1 MNIRGL
7 SINFL
12 GDSITEGCGTSCA
25 ENTFVEILARKCD
38 LSAARNYGIGG
49 TRIARQ
55 KTPSP
60 NPVTDRDFCQR
71 ANEMD
76 SMADVVIVFGGTN
89 DFGHGDAPL
98 GTFQDR
104 TVDSFFGAC
113 HVLFRSL
120 RKRYPQA
127 KIIVLTPL
135 HRINETNPFGEGNKT
150 TPCPPL
156 SDYVQAIRQTAQFY
170 DLPLLDLF
178 EQGILNPN
186 DPEVLSRYVPDG
198 LHPNDDGH
206 RVLANAIFEFLVK
219 L

>member
-1 MNIRGL
+1 MNIKGL

-12 GDSITEGCGTSCA
+12 GDIITEGCGTTCA
-25 ENTFVEILARKCD
+25 ENTFVELLARKCD

-49 TRIARQ
+49 TRFARQ
-55 KTPSP
+55 NSASP
-60 NPVTDRDFCQR
+60 NPITDRDFCQR
-71 ANEMD
+71 VNEMD
-76 SMADVVIVFGGTN
+76 PMADVVIVFGGTN

-104 TVDSFFGAC
+104 TADSFFGAC
-113 HVLFRSL
+113 HVLFQSL
-120 RKRYPQA
+120 LKRYPQA
-127 KIIVLTPL
+127 KIVVLTPL
-135 HRINETNPFGEGNKT
+135 HRINETNPLGDGSKT

-156 SDYVQAIRQTAQFY
+156 SVYVQAIRQTAQFY

-178 EQGILNPN
+178 EQRILDPN
-186 DPEVLSRYVPDG
+186 NPEVLNRYVPDG

-206 RVLANAIFEFLVK
+206 LILADAICEFLEN